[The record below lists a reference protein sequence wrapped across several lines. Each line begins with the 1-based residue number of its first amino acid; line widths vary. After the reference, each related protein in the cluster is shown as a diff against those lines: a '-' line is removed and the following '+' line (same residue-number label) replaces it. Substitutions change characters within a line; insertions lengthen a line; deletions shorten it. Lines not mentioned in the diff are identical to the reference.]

1 MEFLDRDAKCVTFVE
16 RADRF
21 ATGIES
27 ELRRRNL
34 GHRATVHRSDAIKW
48 LRRPDDDQYEILFA
62 DPPYDSTN
70 LQELINAIDES
81 ERLMPDAI
89 FILEHSSRTSPP
101 QPELNA
107 NLTLIR
113 SRKYGDTS
121 LTIYRMNQQPEH
133 R

>member
-1 MEFLDRDAKCVTFVE
+1 M
-16 RADRF
+16 
-21 ATGIES
+21 
-27 ELRRRNL
+27 
-34 GHRATVHRSDAIKW
+34 HRSDAIKW
-48 LRRPDDDQYEILFA
+48 LRRPDDDRYDILFA
-62 DPPYDSTN
+62 DPPYESTN

-89 FILEHSSRTSPP
+89 FILEHSSRTAPP